1 MNCGKAAVHYYLM
14 SDVEVTCTELRRST
28 CTERRRSM
36 VDVEILPP
44 QLQSIHFGCAQC
56 DGF

>member
-14 SDVEVTCTELRRST
+14 SDVEVTCTERSRRT
-28 CTERRRSM
+28 CTERSRSM

-44 QLQSIHFGCAQC
+44 HLQSIHFGCAQC